1 MSTEL
6 IPAAQFD
13 EIMVIDE
20 TAKEAQRQIIVA
32 DQQGN
37 QTVKALLLARATR
50 KLQTLLNDT
59 MMEDI
64 MALQSTTLGF
74 KTDKDRVISSGQPG
88 YPIHV
93 VRDVVIQA
101 LLRGFQVTG
110 NQINIIGGNLYV
122 TKEGFEHRLANF
134 EGLTD
139 LQMDFEV
146 PEMTKTGTALVG
158 CVCRWMYHGK
168 PGQMDCTKG
177 SRGDL
182 RIPIRVNNGM
192 GDDAIL
198 GKAKSK
204 LLRKVFERVSGM
216 SVSAID
222 DAGTVDAADVTTVVS
237 SVVVNEPTE
246 TVTAK
251 QAIPLGVSANDF
263 PAEPLPEAIEA
274 DLHMDLA
281 RVTEETHF
289 RNVWSNWMQKAKNRE
304 LSKGQIT
311 TIRDAFAKRKEEL
324 KSA

>member
-13 EIMVIDE
+13 EIMVIDQ
-20 TAKEAQRQIIVA
+20 TAKEAQRQIIQA
-32 DQQGN
+32 DQDGN

-50 KLQTLLNDT
+50 KLQSLLNDT

-74 KTDKDRVISSGQPG
+74 RTDKDRVQSGQPG
-88 YPIHV
+88 YPVHV

-134 EGLTD
+134 DGLTD

-146 PEMTKTGTALVG
+146 PDYSKAGTALVG
-158 CVCRWMYHGK
+158 CVCRWMYYGQ

-198 GKAKSK
+198 GKGKSK

-222 DAGTVDAADVTTVVS
+222 DAGTVDAETVTTVIS
-237 SVVVNEPTE
+237 SVVETEPTE
-246 TVTAK
+246 TATPR
-251 QAIPLGVSANDF
+251 QAVPLVAPANDVA
-263 PAEPLPEAIEA
+263 PEPLPEPIAA
-274 DLHMDLA
+274 DLYMALDAIADAKQLRGCWEHWD
-281 RVTEETHF
+281 
-289 RNVWSNWMQKAKNRE
+289 QKAKNRNF
-304 LSKGQIT
+304 SKGQIV
-311 TIRDAFAKRKEEL
+311 TIRNAFSERKKFLETV
-324 KSA
+324 